1 MTLESEFRA
10 DGGAQHVSAEA
21 RPVVRALAFKLD
33 GICLAV
39 PIEQVGELVDCESI
53 TPVPFVK
60 QWVKGVTN
68 VRGGLLPVVDLAS
81 YFDKTAVSAQ
91 RGMRL
96 IVINVNDAPL
106 GLLTTEV
113 LGMRQFGAAAESA
126 TVDDFEPVLRPYLQ
140 RAMEA
145 EGTAWGLLDLRRLV
159 SESRFQEFVA

>member
-1 MTLESEFRA
+1 MTSESEYRA
-10 DGGAQHVSAEA
+10 GGTAQQGSAEA

-39 PIEQVGELVDCESI
+39 PIEQVGELVDCENI

-60 QWVKGVTN
+60 PWVKGVTN
-68 VRGGLLPVVDLAS
+68 VRGGLLPVVDLAR
-81 YFDKTAVSAQ
+81 YFDKTAVSVQ

-113 LGMRQFGAAAESA
+113 LGMRQFSAAAESA

-145 EGTAWGLLDLRRLV
+145 EGMTWGLFDLRRFAA
-159 SESRFQEFVA
+159 EPRFQDFVA